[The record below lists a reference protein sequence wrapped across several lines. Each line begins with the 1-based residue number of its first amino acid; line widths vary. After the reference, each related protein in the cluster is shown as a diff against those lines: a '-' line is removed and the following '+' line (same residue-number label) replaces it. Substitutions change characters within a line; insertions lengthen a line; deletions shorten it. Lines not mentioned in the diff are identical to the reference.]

1 MLTITHQLKLT
12 PRETERLRQV
22 SYERQLE
29 AGMKNPG
36 SAGFTAERF
45 GDANPWISRETG
57 RPSIAE
63 KESLGPDSAV
73 TN

>member
-1 MLTITHQLKLT
+1 
-12 PRETERLRQV
+12 
-22 SYERQLE
+22 
-29 AGMKNPG
+29 MKNPG

-57 RPSIAE
+57 RTAVAE
-63 KESLGPDSAV
+63 KESFGPDSAV

>member
-1 MLTITHQLKLT
+1 VHQIKLT

-22 SYERQLE
+22 SYEKQLE

-45 GDANPWISRETG
+45 GDADPWISKET
-57 RPSIAE
+57 RRIAVAE
-63 KESLGPDSAV
+63 KENLGPDRAIM
-73 TN
+73 N